1 MKIAIIFG
9 TRPEAIKLAPVIY
22 SLQNYFELNVIS
34 SGQHVELLESILNF
48 FRIKP
53 HYNFHCMNKK
63 PDLGTLTARIN
74 MDIAKVLKQEKIN
87 AIIVQGDTMTTYSGA
102 FQGFLNQ
109 IPVFHVE
116 AGLRTKNKFSPFPEE
131 MLRTIT
137 SRLADFHFA
146 PTVSARDNLINE
158 KVRPDR
164 ILITGNTVVDA
175 LLMAE
180 KLINEK
186 EIYRELDNY
195 STGISRLLEKKKV
208 VLVTSHR
215 RENIRFGLKQICKAV
230 NILSRKYQDILFIWP
245 LHKNPDVRKVVF
257 NEIDRH
263 SVNIILTEPL
273 SYQTTV
279 YLMRQAFII
288 MTDSGGIQEEAP
300 TFKKPILILR
310 ESTERPEVIEAGVG
324 FLTGPDTHKIIDT
337 FQQLYHDRK
346 FYLKVAK
353 KQNPFGDG
361 KASNRILKFFQRK
374 DIQNFIEHYPEFYNQ
389 IFKPFRQGGNYEK

>member
-22 SLQNYFELNVIS
+22 ALKNHFDLKVIS
-34 SGQHVELLESILNF
+34 SGQHVELLKSILNF
-48 FRIKP
+48 FQIKP
-53 HYNFHCMNKK
+53 HYSFHCMHKR

-74 MDIAKVLKQEKIN
+74 MEIARVLKREKID

-116 AGLRTKNKFSPFPEE
+116 AGLRTKNRFSPFPEE

-137 SRLADFHFA
+137 SRLADVHFT
-146 PTVSARDNLINE
+146 PTVSARNNLLNE

-164 ILITGNTVVDA
+164 IIITGNTVVDA

-180 KLINEK
+180 RLINEK
-186 EIYRELDNY
+186 EVYREIGRY
-195 STGISRLLEKKKV
+195 STGISGLLKQRKV

-215 RENIRFGLKQICKAV
+215 RENIHSGLRQICKAV
-230 NILSRKYQDILFIWP
+230 NTLSRKYQDILFIWP
-245 LHKNPDVRKVVF
+245 LHKNPDVRKVILS
-257 NEIDRH
+257 EIDRQPE
-263 SVNIILTEPL
+263 NIIITEPL
-273 SYQTTV
+273 SYQTNV

-300 TFKKPILILR
+300 TFHKPILILR
-310 ESTERPEVIEAGVG
+310 ECTERPEVIRAGVG
-324 FLTGPDTHKIIDT
+324 FLTGPDTRKIIDT
-337 FQQLYHDRK
+337 FQRLYQDK
-346 FYLKVAK
+346 EFYQKVAK

-374 DIQNFIEHYPEFYNQ
+374 DIQNFIEHYPESYDQ
-389 IFKPFRQGGNYEK
+389 VLKTSLT